1 MLGDQRMFGG
11 CGVVFGAGRKDPEG
25 PLVEV
30 AHHVYGK
37 EYVQQANA
45 EEEVVQS
52 SDAGGI

>member
-1 MLGDQRMFGG
+1 MLGDQKIFGG
-11 CGVVFGAGRKDPEG
+11 CDVVFGARRKDPEG

-30 AHHVYGK
+30 AHHIYGE

>member
-1 MLGDQRMFGG
+1 MLDDQRMFGRY
-11 CGVVFGAGRKDPEG
+11 GVVFSTRRKDPEG

-30 AHHVYGK
+30 AHHIYGE

-52 SDAGGI
+52 SNAGGI

>member
-1 MLGDQRMFGG
+1 MLGDQRMFDR
-11 CGVVFGAGRKDPEG
+11 CGVVFGTERKDPEG

-30 AHHVYGK
+30 AHYIYGE

>member
-1 MLGDQRMFGG
+1 MLDDQRMFGG

-30 AHHVYGK
+30 AHYVYGE

>member
-11 CGVVFGAGRKDPEG
+11 CGVVFSAGRKDPEG

-30 AHHVYGK
+30 AYHVYGE
-37 EYVQQANA
+37 EYVQQGNA

-52 SDAGGI
+52 SDVEGI